1 MGITISLNTYEPCHH
16 NEINECD
23 EIENCLESS
32 GLVPIFAQYNAYLP
46 SSRRWS
52 YKNTISLFYPM
63 EVAFLDT
70 VMTCISIELSYCIY

>member
-32 GLVPIFAQYNAYLP
+32 GLVPIFAQCNAYLP
-46 SSRRWS
+46 SICRWS
-52 YKNTISLFYPM
+52 CDDIFILPYGNGF
-63 EVAFLDT
+63 A
-70 VMTCISIELSYCIY
+70 